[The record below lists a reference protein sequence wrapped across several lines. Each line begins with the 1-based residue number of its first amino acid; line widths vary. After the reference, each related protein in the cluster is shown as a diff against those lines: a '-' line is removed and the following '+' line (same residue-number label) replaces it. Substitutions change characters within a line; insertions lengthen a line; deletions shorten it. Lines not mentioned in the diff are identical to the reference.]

1 MHHSSYTWGSPAHF
15 AAQAPT
21 LEKNLIFSQKRLS
34 YISRNGTFQAQ
45 KKKVYILLKKVFLI
59 FREMQFSGP
68 KVKKFQ
74 KALNSKLERQKNVF
88 IFS

>member
-1 MHHSSYTWGSPAHF
+1 MGLPGALCSPRTY
-15 AAQAPT
+15 P
-21 LEKNLIFSQKRLS
+21 EKKPYIFSKKAFLYFEKWNFPS
-34 YISRNGTFQAQ
+34 S

-74 KALNSKLERQKNVF
+74 KALNSKLEKQKNVS

>member
-1 MHHSSYTWGSPAHF
+1 MTVVIHGDPRR
-15 AAQAPT
+15 T
-21 LEKNLIFSQKRLS
+21 LQPKHLPWKKTLYFLKKGFLIFREMELS
-34 YISRNGTFQAQ
+34 KLK